1 MTLLGG
7 DMMAG
12 ILLFETDDKNK
23 NKLLKI
29 AEKETR
35 DQLQHLFLSFSNQP
49 LNIVSPLSIDNGKLK
64 NSVIR
69 KCGQEVEDKLIS
81 FLNIRNGAGFIVF
94 GPKDFVLPVLGKK
107 R

>member
-1 MTLLGG
+1 MYFCV
-7 DMMAG
+7 
-12 ILLFETDDKNK
+12 LFETDDKKK

-29 AEKETR
+29 VEKETR

-69 KCGQEVEDKLIS
+69 KCDQEVEDKLKS
-81 FLNIRNGAGFIVF
+81 FINIRNGAGFIVF

>member
-1 MTLLGG
+1 
-7 DMMAG
+7 MAG

-49 LNIVSPLSIDNGKLK
+49 LNIVSPLTIDNGKLK

-69 KCGQEVEDKLIS
+69 KCGQQVEEKLKS

-94 GPKDFVLPVLGKK
+94 GSKDFVLPVLGKK